1 MWLMILP
8 GSWYQLII
16 PPTASLVAFVRVW
29 CSRLRW
35 IANSTLYV
43 FFSSSTL
50 SHNQTAKC
58 TLSPPAGWSK
68 HGNVS
73 SFNLSYNLG
82 IKLKNWLQLHNS
94 VEVFM
99 HEEMCYN
106 GCRTALTSF
115 ISCRNGLCWKHHW
128 VVQLVGR
135 KKLFSSLKA
144 IVEYNEWVL
153 KLRK

>member
-1 MWLMILP
+1 MKLSFTQIQHLYIFAKIYQYPLQWTHVINDTARFLIP
-8 GSWYQLII
+8 GSSYCQL
-16 PPTASLVAFVRVW
+16 
-29 CSRLRW
+29 SR
-35 IANSTLYV
+35 ICQSVVQQAQVNCEFHPV
-43 FFSSSTL
+43 CVFSSSIL

-73 SFNLSYNLG
+73 SFNLRYNLG

-115 ISCRNGLCWKHHW
+115 TSCRKGFC
-128 VVQLVGR
+128 
-135 KKLFSSLKA
+135 
-144 IVEYNEWVL
+144 
-153 KLRK
+153 